1 MASFT
6 AIYDASVL
14 YPAPLR
20 DFLLR
25 LAQTEL
31 FRVRWT
37 EEIHR
42 EWMDAVLRNRPDLSH
57 AQIERTRRLM
67 DEAVP
72 DCLVTGHEPLIEGL
86 RLPDPGDRHVLA
98 AAIRCQADVIVTFNT
113 RDFPATVL
121 DRYGIEAQHPDE
133 FACHLIDLD
142 QDAVR
147 DAFRRQRAALR
158 NPPKSVAE
166 LLDTLRR
173 QGLVSTVELLRA
185 LADLS

>member
-6 AIYDASVL
+6 AIYDACVL

-31 FRVRWT
+31 FRARWT

-42 EWMDAVLRNRPDLSH
+42 EWMGAVLRDRPDLSL

-72 DCLVTGHEPLIEGL
+72 DCLVTGHEPLVEAL

-98 AAIRCQADVIVTFNT
+98 AAIHCQADVIVNPKR

-133 FACHLIDLD
+133 FACHIIELD

-147 DAFRRQRAALR
+147 EAFRRQRAALR
-158 NPPKSVAE
+158 NPPRSALE
-166 LLDTLRR
+166 LLEILRR
-173 QGLVSTVELLRA
+173 QGLISTAERLRGV
-185 LADLS
+185 ADLI